1 MGVNC
6 VDDAV
11 GAPPVPGGL
20 GAGGAVDWAVCVELL
35 HAGGEE
41 PPQAARAAARATAT
55 AACASL
61 IPLTRIWPI
70 GPPPVPTRIS
80 RICCS
85 HPYFPP
91 CRWDV
96 SGSQPRR
103 C

>member
-11 GAPPVPGGL
+11 VAPAVPDGL
-20 GAGGAVDWAVCVELL
+20 AAGVTVDWAVCVELL
-35 HAGGEE
+35 RAGEEE

-55 AACASL
+55 AARASL

-70 GPPPVPTRIS
+70 GPPPVPTRTS

-85 HPYFPP
+85 PPYSPP